1 MASEPSPPESLPAIQ
16 NEHQELLSLVKSIKR
31 RLASSP
37 WQDPMVPS
45 LLDSLREHLE
55 SHFEFEESDDGFD
68 HLVQKAPWV
77 EPRVEALIAEHRKML
92 SSACE
97 LAAEARSSDRTA
109 PRWEQLKASFGALED
124 ELTVHEAKEHDLLQE
139 VYTQDVGDKD

>member
-1 MASEPSPPESLPAIQ
+1 MASEPSPPNALPVIQ
-16 NEHQELLSLVKSIKR
+16 NEHQELLSLVKSISR
-31 RLASSP
+31 RLAGQP

-55 SHFEFEESDDGFD
+55 SHFEYEESDDGFD

-77 EPRVEALIAEHRKML
+77 EPRVDALIAEHRKML
-92 SSACE
+92 ARACD
-97 LAAEARSSDRTA
+97 LSAEARSSDRTA
-109 PRWEQLKASFGALED
+109 GRWERLKESFDTLED
-124 ELTVHEAKEHDLLQE
+124 ELCVHEAKEHDLLQE